1 MDNSLFSGHKKPI
14 KMGKKGNFDMA
25 KLTDVLVS
33 VLIGIFLVAILSAAL
48 SPLILDSFDNLS
60 TVAPTTIATLF
71 GSTGVLAI
79 LLFIGFFTA
88 ILFLITFLG
97 KKGMK

>member
-1 MDNSLFSGHKKPI
+1 
-14 KMGKKGNFDMA
+14 MGKKGVFDMSN
-25 KLTDVLVS
+25 LTNVLVS
-33 VLIGIFLVAILSAAL
+33 VLIGIFLVTILSAAL
-48 SPLILDSFDNLS
+48 SPLILDSLDNLS

-88 ILFLITFLG
+88 ILFLIGFLG
-97 KKGMK
+97 KKGIGGK